1 MQAAGRDYLKE
12 YDATPD
18 NQKLPLVRQLM
29 RSEPLP
35 FFKQLREQRPILVT
49 PECTLISLYSDL
61 TDVMQ
66 MPKTF
71 TVDLYKPKMEVTA
84 TNVGYLMAHDDD
96 ALHYREKSLM
106 QGLLNRDDIP
116 RVRALVEKVAKKIL
130 DDAGGKIEVVNEY
143 CRMVPAQ
150 LVEKYFGLDGVDPK
164 ELIDWSYWNQY
175 DVFHNQPFDLNT
187 PEQFRY
193 IVGKHD
199 EVTEKLKFYM
209 TLLMLRK
216 GLVVLVGKL
225 VDILLSP
232 LRLLKKLLCR
242 LLHCQPNT
250 GPTRDDMVKRMLR
263 SKFAKEVDFPVARVA
278 VNAGGLLIGAIE
290 TTSQAVAQVIEY
302 FLVQRTDL
310 LDQVKSKAAAPDPAV
325 FDAMV
330 WEALRF
336 VPISPYMFRQAS
348 EDYSVAKGTK
358 HETLIRKGTN
368 VLVLSQ
374 SAMFDTYAYDDPDV
388 FNPNRNWYHNFNFGF
403 GEHECLGKYVGMVM
417 IPEMVRQV
425 MLRGD
430 LKSTGAISR
439 RNGTRYGDG
448 PGAGKDGP
456 FPEEYNLTFK

>member
-1 MQAAGRDYLKE
+1 MQAAARDYLKE
-12 YDATPD
+12 YDAAP
-18 NQKLPLVRQLM
+18 NAQKYPLVQRWM
-29 RSEPLP
+29 KAEPLP

-49 PECTLISLYSDL
+49 PECTLVTLYSDL

-66 MPKTF
+66 MPKVF
-71 TVDLYKPKMEVTA
+71 TVDLYKPKMGVTA
-84 TNVGYLMAHDDD
+84 TDVGYLMAHDDD

-116 RVRALVEKVAKKIL
+116 RVRKLGAEIGKKIL
-130 DDAGGKIEVVNEY
+130 DDADGSIEIVNDY
-143 CRMVPAQ
+143 CRMVPAH
-150 LVEKYFGLDGVDPK
+150 LVQKYFGLDGVDRK

-187 PEQFRY
+187 PEQYQY
-193 IVGKHD
+193 IVKKHE
-199 EVTEKLKFYM
+199 EVTEKLKYYM

-216 GLVVLVGKL
+216 GLVVLIGKL
-225 VDILLSP
+225 IEIILLP
-232 LRLLKKLLCR
+232 LRLLKKLLRR
-242 LLHCQPNT
+242 LLHCKSDT

-263 SKFAKEVDFPVARVA
+263 SKFAREVDFPVARVA

-302 FLVQRTDL
+302 FLVHRRDL
-310 LDQVKSKAAAPDPAV
+310 LDQVKTKAAATDPAA

-348 EDYSVAKGTK
+348 QDYSVAKGTE

-374 SAMFDTYAYDDPDV
+374 SAMFDTYAYNDPDV
-388 FNPNRNWYHNFNFGF
+388 FDPNR
-403 GEHECLGKYVGMVM
+403 
-417 IPEMVRQV
+417 
-425 MLRGD
+425 
-430 LKSTGAISR
+430 
-439 RNGTRYGDG
+439 
-448 PGAGKDGP
+448 
-456 FPEEYNLTFK
+456 